1 MSTIDVIPTTS
12 SWTGASFT
20 KVPAQSTLNEL
31 EYNMSDEEMMYL
43 ALFLCSIG
51 MLVLSFVLKRK
62 S

>member
-51 MLVLSFVLKRK
+51 MLVLSLF
-62 S
+62 